1 MQLELC
7 QPDGTEKAWRID
19 GLAKSAK
26 GCEHSWAEF
35 NRMLF
40 VRAALCGSRL
50 CCHCQPHRGR
60 NKSIKES
67 LVGEW
72 RAQLPPTPRQKN
84 ETGKEVV
91 IRQHWHHREDLSNSR
106 EKTEWGTGG
115 WGQPEAPLHQDK
127 GRKAVNNK
135 LIRNGCKIAMD
146 EKLDGVQGKKKPITE
161 QWAVSLHP
169 LCGDWQVTSS
179 QSRSCT

>member
-35 NRMLF
+35 NRI